1 MNHKIVNNIK
11 KIIIKKKHK
20 KHKKNKINKIKK
32 NIDNENILL
41 TIVIFLLIFYIYC
54 IIFFK

>member
-20 KHKKNKINKIKK
+20 KHKIIKIKKNIK
-32 NIDNENILL
+32 NIDNENFLL